1 MIKRLLTTG
10 KVNLVDFTIAVY
22 IICAITTDEGSRA
35 MKLARLFLLGVF
47 VLCITF
53 ELCIRKKAGFKINP
67 YMIWLAMFWA
77 FATLSVFWAQSRSF
91 ASAMSV
97 TLLTNLV
104 CICIL
109 LHLIDGQKRRMD
121 IAANSMIIAPLI
133 LEARVILSHGL
144 LAFLD
149 TRSAG
154 GISGNVVGVCAAY
167 GACFAVYY
175 WMQRGHRPWYALLF
189 TLNAITLV
197 LSASRKAILCVGIP
211 LAILY
216 ILDRKANFKIRVRK
230 ILFLA
235 LAGIIGLI
243 AVMKIPFLY
252 QLIGYRI
259 EGTIAVL
266 VGNIEAVDASSES
279 RSILITRGMEW
290 FREKPVIGYGIDNYR
305 VVLVQHHPNWPI
317 EYYAHNNYVELL
329 VDVGIIGFALY
340 YWIYASMLLKA
351 LRSRR
356 KLQNPDVL
364 IVGML
369 LSLLVVE
376 YAMVTYFDKFV
387 QIFLMLLWLHI
398 RSFGRIAAMDAT
410 NMEGKSYGKYEK
422 FAENSPQT
430 TGNGDLSVAP

>member
-1 MIKRLLTTG
+1 MMKRLLTTG
-10 KVNLVDFTIAVY
+10 KINLVDFTIAAYV
-22 IICAITTDEGSRA
+22 ICAIAADEGSRG

-47 VLCITF
+47 VLR
-53 ELCIRKKAGFKINP
+53 IRKKAGFKINS
-67 YMIWLAMFWA
+67 YMIWLAVFWG

-97 TLLTNLV
+97 TLLINLV

-121 IAANSMIIAPLI
+121 IAANSMVIAPLI

-144 LAFLD
+144 LAFVN

-154 GISGNVVGVCAAY
+154 AISGNTVGVCAAY
-167 GACFAVYY
+167 GACLAVYY
-175 WMQRGHRPWYALLF
+175 WMQQEHRPRYALLF

-197 LSASRKAILCVGIP
+197 LSASRKAILCMGIP

-216 ILDRKANFKIRVRK
+216 ILDRKANSKIRVRK

-235 LAGIIGLI
+235 LAGMIGLI

-252 QLIGYRI
+252 QLIGHRI

-266 VGNIEAVDASSES
+266 AGNIEAADGSSES
-279 RSILITRGMEW
+279 RSLLITWGMEW
-290 FREKPVIGYGIDNYR
+290 FREKPVIGYGIDNFR
-305 VVLVQHHPNWPI
+305 VVLVSRYPTWPI

-340 YWIYASMLLKA
+340 YWMYASMLLKA
-351 LRSRR
+351 YQHRR
-356 KLQNPDVL
+356 KLQNPDIL
-364 IVGML
+364 IVAML
-369 LSLLVVE
+369 ISLLVVE
-376 YAMVTYFDKFV
+376 AAMVTYFGKYV

-398 RSFGRIAAMDAT
+398 RNFGRCTALDAT
-410 NMEGKSYGKYEK
+410 NLEGKSYGKHEK
-422 FAENSPQT
+422 SAEHSPQA
-430 TGNGDLSVAP
+430 TGNGDLSVAPR